1 MIEFRKVNINDLNV
15 FFNWINDPLVRKLSF
30 NSKKVTLKEHE
41 KWFLNKIND
50 SNCIMLL
57 FLKANNPIGQIRIE
71 KETLNQA
78 TISISISSENRGKG
92 YAADMLKKASKYFHS
107 KNPEFIINAFIKN
120 NNLNSINSF
129 EKALFKFQKKIN
141 YKGHDSLNYILEN
154 ENR

>member
-1 MIEFRKVNINDLNV
+1 MQSADLEAAAEESSGTVADDSDAKAAATEAALNPND
-15 FFNWINDPLVRKLSF
+15 
-30 NSKKVTLKEHE
+30 T
-41 KWFLNKIND
+41 
-50 SNCIMLL
+50 
-57 FLKANNPIGQIRIE
+57 NNPIGQIRIE

-107 KNPEFIINAFIKN
+107 KNPEFTINAFIKN